1 MAHSILIMF
10 HCNQHTGYAIGSL
23 EEVFKRAAIEA
34 GFDQH
39 NILWSYR
46 KVFSPEVNVFAINY
60 VCPDDTKKLK
70 KVLKEH
76 KVSTIL
82 AFDLRHPSP
91 IIRTARKMGTT
102 RVVAYWG
109 ASMSSLY
116 QGFKLILRRCQWIL
130 QAHAAPD
137 FFIFES
143 DAMRKTGTH
152 GRGIPSRRTCVIP
165 LGVDTNIFFPAVA
178 ERYAQKL
185 FSIPINRKIIIYSGH
200 MEERKGLRV
209 LMDAMLELERRN
221 RLEPVHLLIC
231 GNKEHQSKPYEDML
245 SNSEAKNH
253 VTFAGYRTDV
263 PQLMRSAYLGT
274 IASTGW
280 DSFTMSS
287 VEMLSSGL
295 PLIVSELQGLKETI
309 ENGVC
314 GFYIAPGDYHALASL
329 WLQYIDDIEL
339 RERHSKASRERAER
353 LYSIDAQVTR
363 IARTLTPKPVFPN
376 EIFRDR
382 ELEEHQ

>member
-1 MAHSILIMF
+1 MAQSILVMF

-23 EEVFKRAAIEA
+23 EKAFKQAAIQA
-34 GFDQH
+34 GFEER

-46 KVFSPEVNVFAINY
+46 KVFSSEENVFSINY
-60 VCPDDTKKLK
+60 FCPRDTVKLK
-70 KVLKEH
+70 EILKAH
-76 KVSTIL
+76 DVGTIL
-82 AFDLRHPSP
+82 AFDLPHPSP
-91 IIRTARKMGTT
+91 IIRIARKMGVSN
-102 RVVAYWG
+102 VVAYWG
-109 ASMSSLY
+109 ASMSSIYKGL
-116 QGFKLILRRCQWIL
+116 KLFIRRCQWIL
-130 QAHAAPD
+130 QAGAAPD

-143 DAMRKTGTH
+143 DAMLRTGTH
-152 GRGIPSRRTCVIP
+152 GRGIPSRRTRVIP
-165 LGVDTNIFFPAVA
+165 LGVDTNIFFPAA
-178 ERYAQKL
+178 EERYAQKV

-200 MEERKGLRV
+200 MEERKGIRV
-209 LMDAMLELERRN
+209 LMNAMLELERRQ

-231 GNKEHQSKPYEDML
+231 GNKDQQSNIYEDML
-245 SNSEAKNH
+245 INSQAKKH

-329 WLQYIDDIEL
+329 WLKYIDDIEL
-339 RERHSKASRERAER
+339 REQHAKAARKRAEK

-363 IARTLTPKPVFPN
+363 IAQTLASKPISPN
-376 EIFRDR
+376 EIYRDR
-382 ELEEHQ
+382 KLEEY